1 MNKLAIYRAIII
13 KELSQRR
20 IATITFCLI
29 GLGFLWLYTA
39 MYPSLAKSSADI
51 AAVYKTIPKS
61 IMQAFNIEQLDFSFN
76 GFLASK
82 HFDLAWPLM
91 AILLSLSLAGNTIAG
106 EIEQG
111 TMNFLLAQ
119 PVSRRDLY
127 IAKYLAGTIMMT
139 IFVVCSILA
148 IIPLTMVYNISSSAS
163 TIWLSAGVSW
173 LFAMAIFSLGFFASS
188 LFRER
193 SRVYFL
199 AGGLIFLM
207 YIARV
212 FSAIFDQLSWLKHLS
227 FFYFYNANSL
237 FGSGTLNQVSTVVF
251 GLTIVLGFGFGLY
264 IFQKR
269 DI

>member
-1 MNKLAIYRAIII
+1 MSKLSIYRTIILKELAQRRLAILCYCA
-13 KELSQRR
+13 
-20 IATITFCLI
+20 I
-29 GLGFLWLYTA
+29 GLGFLWLYSA

-51 AAVYKTIPKS
+51 TAVYKTIPKS

-76 GFLASK
+76 GFIASK

-91 AILLSLSLAGNTIAG
+91 AILLSLSLAGNTLAG

-119 PVSRRDLY
+119 PISRRDLY
-127 IAKYLAGTIMMT
+127 IAKYLAGGIAIT
-139 IFVVCSILA
+139 IFVISSVLA
-148 IIPLTMVYNISSSAS
+148 IIPLAGIYNISSAVGS
-163 TIWLSAGVSW
+163 IWLSAGVSW
-173 LFAMAIFSLGFFASS
+173 LFAMAIFSLGFLSS
-188 LFRER
+188 AFSRER

-212 FSAIFDQLSWLKHLS
+212 FSAIFDQLSRLKYLS
-227 FFYFYNANSL
+227 FFYYYNANQL
-237 FGSGTLNQVSTVVF
+237 FGNGVVNRVALVIF
-251 GLTIVLGFGFGLY
+251 CATIVLGFGLGLY